1 MDFLSKDA
9 LDELRQ
15 FDTPTISNG
24 IEFFEL
30 GARNKGFMNPSIKSA
45 LAIDVPMVGYA
56 VTLKCSAMSPP
67 QPDQLSLLEKH
78 YENLLNTPD
87 SVTVVQDIDPS
98 PIGSFWGEVNASIH
112 KSLGSVGTITQGGV
126 RDLAEVEQIGF
137 GYFSTCLLVSH
148 AYVHPEKV
156 GCPVEVGGMTVYPKN
171 LIHAD
176 RHGALVIPREIASEL
191 PEACRA
197 AMYAEEPVILNCREA
212 YKKGEKVKIED
223 LIGWRKEL
231 QARKKEAFTK
241 FSRNK

>member
-98 PIGSFWGEVNASIH
+98 PIGSFWGEVKPAVSTD
-112 KSLGSVGTITQGGV
+112 SEPQPALPRGVG
-126 RDLAEVEQIGF
+126 
-137 GYFSTCLLVSH
+137 
-148 AYVHPEKV
+148 
-156 GCPVEVGGMTVYPKN
+156 
-171 LIHAD
+171 
-176 RHGALVIPREIASEL
+176 ASEAPQVL
-191 PEACRA
+191 AIK
-197 AMYAEEPVILNCREA
+197 PVKTTPKRTCTTRDIFKPL
-212 YKKGEKVKIED
+212 
-223 LIGWRKEL
+223 L
-231 QARKKEAFTK
+231 
-241 FSRNK
+241 